1 MEEAKHENKPRQDGI
16 RIKKDTLWKLISGI
30 MGVLLI
36 ISLYYNFTN
45 RATVTGGGV
54 GIDKAADDAVS
65 YINSYLLQPGIKADL
80 VSKKEDKGLYNVK
93 INIGGREYDSYV
105 TKDGKLLFPSAVD
118 MGVKPTAEPTPTEA
132 EKIEV
137 SADDDAIKGDKD
149 APVTLIEF
157 SDFECPFCA
166 KFFKE
171 TLPLIQKE
179 YMQEGKVKLIYRDF
193 PLSSHPNAQKAA
205 EAAECAGEQDKYYE
219 MHDKLFEQG
228 VKGGVDSF
236 KQYAKDLG
244 LNTEK
249 FNDCIDSGK
258 MASEI
263 QKDMSDGQSYGVS
276 GTPAFFINGKFI
288 SGAQPFEAFKQ
299 AIDAELTK

>member
-1 MEEAKHENKPRQDGI
+1 
-16 RIKKDTLWKLISGI
+16 
-30 MGVLLI
+30 
-36 ISLYYNFTN
+36 
-45 RATVTGGGV
+45 
-54 GIDKAADDAVS
+54 
-65 YINSYLLQPGIKADL
+65 L

-118 MGVKPTAEPTPTEA
+118 MGVKPTTEPIPTEA

-149 APVTLIEF
+149 APVTIIEF

-171 TLPLIQKE
+171 TLPLIEKE

-193 PLSSHPNAQKAA
+193 PLSTHANAQKAA

-228 VKGGVDSF
+228 VKGSVDLF

-244 LNTEK
+244 LNAEK
-249 FNDCIDSGK
+249 FNDCIDSDS

-288 SGAQPFEAFKQ
+288 SGAQQFDTFKQ
-299 AIDAELTK
+299 VIDAELAK